1 MVTFLIVFPL
11 TQVIVFFAE
20 ALEVG
25 FWTAVDWFV
34 VDEAADADGEAV
46 GVGVA
51 VG

>member
-11 TQVIVFFAE
+11 TQVVFFAE

-25 FWTAVDWFV
+25 FWTVVDWFV

-46 GVGVA
+46 GVGEA